1 MGTARRRTEV
11 KYRERKEIIR
21 EHGETKLKGKST
33 KMENKQKRM
42 KMTYELL
49 IFPSYL
55 LLFLEKRL
63 NENCIMYLLLEK
75 LISGVVKVAEGKF
88 QIKKTEEKCVHYHKC
103 ISI

>member
-1 MGTARRRTEV
+1 M

-55 LLFLEKRL
+55 LLFLENRL
-63 NENCIMYLLLEK
+63 NENCIMY
-75 LISGVVKVAEGKF
+75 
-88 QIKKTEEKCVHYHKC
+88 Y
-103 ISI
+103 